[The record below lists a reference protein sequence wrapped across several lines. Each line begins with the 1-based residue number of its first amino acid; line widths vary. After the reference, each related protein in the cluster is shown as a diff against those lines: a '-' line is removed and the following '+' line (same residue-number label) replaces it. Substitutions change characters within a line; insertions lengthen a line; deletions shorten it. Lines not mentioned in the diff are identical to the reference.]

1 MHQPTLG
8 LLRQP
13 ATILM
18 GRGQRHALARHLP
31 SGSRRALVVTDAR
44 MAQEPAFTA
53 MVSQLREA
61 GVQLTIVSDV
71 QPELPV
77 TDIVDTSA
85 KLAGEPVDVVIG
97 IGGGTCMDFAK
108 VIAILLAHGG
118 KPQDYYGEFAVPG
131 PTVPVVAVPTT
142 AGTGSEATPV
152 AVVSDPERE
161 MKIGI
166 SSPYIVPV
174 TAICDP
180 ELTDG
185 APPALTAAVGT
196 DALSHAIESFTAI
209 RRPATPGLA
218 SERVFIGASL
228 LTDHYALAAIT
239 AIGRSLKTA
248 VKGDP
253 DPARLASARDD
264 MVFAATA
271 GGLALG
277 TGGTAAAHALQYPVG
292 AATHTP
298 HGTGVGVLLPY
309 VMEFNRPYRVQE
321 FATLARAFRIGDG
334 YEDDEA
340 LSHLVIDHVAE
351 LLKDIGIPGTLTGL
365 GMPPG
370 KERWLATQA
379 MKATRLVENN
389 PRPLDADALETIA
402 AAAYR
407 GDRGLLQSSLETP
420 AYR

>member
-1 MHQPTLG
+1 MHPPTLG
-8 LLRQP
+8 LLRP
-13 ATILM
+13 PGTILM
-18 GRGQRHALARHLP
+18 GRGQRHALALHLP
-31 SGSRRALVVTDAR
+31 PGAQHALVVTDAR
-44 MAQEPAFTA
+44 MSREPAFAA
-53 MVSQLREA
+53 MMQQVEEA
-61 GVQLTIVSDV
+61 GVRHSLVADV
-71 QPELPV
+71 QSELPV
-77 TDIVDTSA
+77 ADIVDA
-85 KLAGEPVDVVIG
+85 QKRLAHERVDVVIG

-108 VIAILLAHGG
+108 VIAVLLAHGG
-118 KPQDYYGEFAVPG
+118 SPQDYYGENAVPG
-131 PTVPVVAVPTT
+131 PAVPVIAIPTT

-152 AVVSDPERE
+152 AVVSDPDRE

-209 RRPATPGLA
+209 RRTPKPGLA
-218 SERVFIGASL
+218 SERVFVGKSL
-228 LTDHYALAAIT
+228 LADQYALAA
-239 AIGRSLKTA
+239 AAAVGRSLKTA
-248 VKGDP
+248 VHGNSDP
-253 DPARLASARDD
+253 NRLAAARDD

-298 HGTGVGVLLPY
+298 HGVGVGALLPY
-309 VMEFNRPYRVQE
+309 VMEFNRPARVPE
-321 FATLARAFRIGDG
+321 FAALARALGADERQG
-334 YEDDEA
+334 DDED
-340 LSHLVIDHVAE
+340 LSHAVIEHVA
-351 LLKDIGIPGTLTGL
+351 LLLSDIGIPATLADL
-365 GMPPG
+365 GMPSG

-379 MKATRLVENN
+379 IKATRLVENN
-389 PRPLDADALETIA
+389 PRELDADALEAIA

-407 GDRGLLQSSLETP
+407 GDRASLRSATP
-420 AYR
+420 AHAH

>member
-31 SGSRRALVVTDAR
+31 AGARRALVITDAR
-44 MAQEPAFTA
+44 MAKEPAFTA
-53 MVSQLREA
+53 MMQQLQDA
-61 GVQLTIVSDV
+61 GIALTIVADV
-71 QPELPV
+71 RPELPV
-77 TDIVDTSA
+77 ADILNA
-85 KLAGEPVDVVIG
+85 REKLADERVDVVIG

-131 PTVPVVAVPTT
+131 PTVPVIAVPTT

-152 AVVSDPERE
+152 AVVSDPDRE

-174 TAICDP
+174 TAVCDP

-185 APPALTAAVGT
+185 APPGLTAAVGT

-209 RRPATPGLA
+209 QRPATPGLA
-218 SERVFIGASL
+218 AERVFVGKSL
-228 LTDHYALAAIT
+228 LSDQYALAAAA

-248 VKGDP
+248 VKGHAD
-253 DPARLASARDD
+253 AELLTSARDD

-298 HGTGVGVLLPY
+298 HGVGVGVLLPY
-309 VMEFNRPYRVQE
+309 VMEFNRPARVPE
-321 FATLARAFRIGDG
+321 FAALARAFDIGDG
-334 YEDDEA
+334 HGDDES
-340 LSHLVIDHVAE
+340 LSHLVIAHVAA
-351 LLKDIGIPGTLTGL
+351 LLTDIGIPPTLAAL
-365 GMPPG
+365 GMPSG
-370 KERWLATQA
+370 KERWLAAQA
-379 MKATRLVENN
+379 MKATRLIENN
-389 PRPLDADALETIA
+389 PRPLDVETLEIIA

-407 GDRGLLQSSLETP
+407 GEHSLLES
-420 AYR
+420 AA

>member
-1 MHQPTLG
+1 MHQPVLG

-13 ATILM
+13 ATILV
-18 GRGQRHALARHLP
+18 GRGQRHALPHHLP
-31 SGSRRALVVTDAR
+31 SGARQALIVTDAR

-53 MVSQLREA
+53 MMRQLRDS
-61 GVQLTIVSDV
+61 GIHCTTIADV

-77 TDIVDTSA
+77 ADILA
-85 KLAGEPVDVVIG
+85 AKEKLADERVDVVVG

-108 VIAILLAHGG
+108 VIAILLTHGG

-131 PTVPVVAVPTT
+131 PTVPVIAIPTT

-152 AVVSDPERE
+152 AVVSDPDRE
-161 MKIGI
+161 MKVGI

-180 ELTDG
+180 ELSDG

-209 RRPATPGLA
+209 QRPATPLLG
-218 SERVFIGASL
+218 SERVFVGKSL
-228 LTDHYALAAIT
+228 LTDQYALAAT
-239 AIGRSLKTA
+239 AAIGRSLKTA
-248 VKGDP
+248 VKGDT
-253 DPARLASARDD
+253 DPERLAAARDD
-264 MVFAATA
+264 MVFAAMA

-298 HGTGVGVLLPY
+298 HGVGVGVLLPY
-309 VMEFNRPYRVQE
+309 VMEFNRPARVAE
-321 FATLARAFRIGDG
+321 FATLARAMNVGSG
-334 YEDDEA
+334 QEDDEQ
-340 LSHLVIDHVAE
+340 LSHLFIDHIAG
-351 LLKDIGIPGTLTGL
+351 LLTAIGIPTTLDGL
-365 GMPPG
+365 GMPQG

-389 PRPLDADALETIA
+389 PRTLDIDALETIA

-407 GDRGLLQSSLETP
+407 GDRQLVHAAT
-420 AYR
+420 ATR